1 MDSDGTICAAPHG
14 KSNTVITFGG
24 PLQIF
29 YLLMEVIGMVNSISR
44 SFFYNFDIRLP
55 GLASEKYVTL
65 RQERHVW
72 R

>member
-24 PLQIF
+24 PLQIG
-29 YLLMEVIGMVNSISR
+29 L
-44 SFFYNFDIRLP
+44 FFYNFDIRLP